1 MAELKS
7 INYINEYDIMDL
19 TGKTADYFGF
29 LCEADS
35 NTYVPL
41 ECGDDELA
49 RLWEE
54 YEHELARL
62 WEEYE
67 HELFLDEA
75 YAEEYI
81 SDPDERELYMSEHS
95 GAAYVA
101 NLIKLVEALRAM
113 GVRDEVLVYVSW

>member
-41 ECGDDELA
+41 ECGDD
-49 RLWEE
+49 
-54 YEHELARL
+54 ELARL